1 MKFRSQLCL
10 REPQELSRESH
21 LFGIG
26 NGCLIEKSMRNR
38 HRDTIHYVYTMRNI
52 AFSIFQFQYQ
62 PSESYSLANGSVSK
76 AYWLAFEGVAT
87 SQAETT
93 ESG

>member
-1 MKFRSQLCL
+1 
-10 REPQELSRESH
+10 
-21 LFGIG
+21 
-26 NGCLIEKSMRNR
+26 
-38 HRDTIHYVYTMRNI
+38 MRNI